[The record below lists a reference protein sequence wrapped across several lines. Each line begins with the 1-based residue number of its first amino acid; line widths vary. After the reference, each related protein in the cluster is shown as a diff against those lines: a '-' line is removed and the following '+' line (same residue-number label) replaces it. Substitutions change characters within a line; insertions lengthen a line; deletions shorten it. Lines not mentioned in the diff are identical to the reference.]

1 MYMLTLMAAGPRPS
15 ALQRELRQS
24 KPFPGPEQEGAVAL
38 LRTADLVRR
47 EVERALEPLGITG
60 QQFNV
65 LRILRGARPEPLPT
79 LEIADR
85 MIEHAPGITRLLDRL
100 EARALVKRDRCR
112 EDRRRVLCSITAAGL
127 ELLRA
132 ADGPVH
138 AAERAVVGRL
148 RGPQLGQLLK
158 LLGTVRGVDG

>member
-1 MYMLTLMAAGPRPS
+1 MCMLTLMAAGPRPS

-38 LRTADLVRR
+38 LRTADLARR

-65 LRILRGARPEPLPT
+65 LRILRGARPGPLPT

-85 MIEHAPGITRLLDRL
+85 MIEQAPGITRLLDRL
-100 EARALVKRDRCR
+100 EVRSLVKRERCQ

-138 AAERAVVGRL
+138 AAERAVLGRL
-148 RGPQLGQLLK
+148 RGPQLSQLLK
-158 LLGTVRGVDG
+158 LLGTVRGVEG

>member
-1 MYMLTLMAAGPRPS
+1 MLTLMASSRRTSP
-15 ALQRELRQS
+15 LQRELKQT

-38 LRTADLVRR
+38 IRTADLVRR

-65 LRILRGARPEPLPT
+65 LRILRGARPGPLPT

-85 MIEHAPGITRLLDRL
+85 MIEQAPGITRLLDRL
-100 EARALVKRDRCR
+100 EARVLVKRERCQ
-112 EDRRRVLCSITAAGL
+112 EDRRRVLCSITPAGL
-127 ELLRA
+127 ELLRV

-138 AAERAVVGRL
+138 DAERRVLGRL
-148 RGPQLGQLLK
+148 RGPRLTQLLT
-158 LLGTVRGVDG
+158 LLGALRGVER

>member
-1 MYMLTLMAAGPRPS
+1 MLTLMAGRPRPS

-65 LRILRGARPEPLPT
+65 LRILRGARPGPLPT

-132 ADGPVH
+132 ADEPVH

-148 RGPQLGQLLK
+148 RGPHLGQLLK
-158 LLGTVRGVDG
+158 LLGIVRGVAG

>member
-1 MYMLTLMAAGPRPS
+1 MTPSRRPS

-47 EVERALEPLGITG
+47 EVERALEPLGITP

-65 LRILRGARPEPLPT
+65 LRILRGARPGPLPT

-85 MIEHAPGITRLLDRL
+85 MIEQAPGITRLLDRL
-100 EARALVKRDRCR
+100 EVRVLVKRERCR
-112 EDRRRVLCSITAAGL
+112 EDRRRVLCSITPAGL
-127 ELLRA
+127 ELLRS

-138 AAERAVVGRL
+138 DAERHILGRL
-148 RGPQLGQLLK
+148 HGPRLTQLVR
-158 LLGTVRGVDG
+158 LLGTVRGVED

>member
-1 MYMLTLMAAGPRPS
+1 MVIAMKPSRRRS
-15 ALQRELRQS
+15 ALERELKQS

-47 EVERALEPLGITG
+47 EVERALEPLGITP

-65 LRILRGARPEPLPT
+65 LRILRGARPGTLPT
-79 LEIADR
+79 LEIAER
-85 MIEHAPGITRLLDRL
+85 MIERAPGITRLLDRL
-100 EARALVKRDRCR
+100 EVRALVKRERCG
-112 EDRRRVLCSITAAGL
+112 EDRRRVLCSITPAGL

-138 AAERAVVGRL
+138 DAERHVVGRL
-148 RGPQLGQLLK
+148 RGPRLTQLLR
-158 LLGTVRGVDG
+158 LLGAVRGVED

>member
-1 MYMLTLMAAGPRPS
+1 MPSVRRPS
-15 ALQRELRQS
+15 ALQRELSQS

-47 EVERALEPLGITG
+47 EVERVLEPLGITG

-65 LRILRGARPEPLPT
+65 LRILRGARPGPLPT

-100 EARALVKRDRCR
+100 EARALVKRERCR
-112 EDRRRVLCSITAAGL
+112 ADRRRVLCSITPAGL
-127 ELLRA
+127 ELLRV

-138 AAERAVVGRL
+138 EAERLIVGRL
-148 RGPQLGQLLK
+148 RGARLTQLVR
-158 LLGTVRGVDG
+158 LLGIVRGVEN